1 MWAQINALA
10 RVCEILEALQ
20 LLWVTVRVSPLAV
33 STQRSDY
40 AISSERNQNMFPRN
54 MLFWHKKSFEPKSN

>member
-10 RVCEILEALQ
+10 RVCGILEALQ
-20 LLWVTVRVSPLAV
+20 LLWVTVRVSPLAL

-40 AISSERNQNMFPRN
+40 AISSERNQNIFP
-54 MLFWHKKSFEPKSN
+54 